1 MEPVLTLTYYAQLR
15 EQMLTDEPAGSGRA
29 SAMGDIAF
37 VGAIYPGSATGC
49 RNEPIRQQLF
59 GSSVRAVKHG
69 FREDEEDIS
78 T

>member
-1 MEPVLTLTYYAQLR
+1 
-15 EQMLTDEPAGSGRA
+15 
-29 SAMGDIAF
+29 MGDIAF